1 MLRVIIIH
9 FGIMAVFLLV
19 SMLTGCSKK
28 RDAGA
33 WLKAALVIAGTLG
46 LQLLAYFGFG
56 LLEKWLLYVKF
67 DWVGA
72 VMAMGIVASIGIL
85 LGGNILLSKVTDSGK
100 PGYWLA
106 VVTIVVSVVSAV
118 FEYYEFD
125 QLNLFM
131 DRWDIMNWNEYLS
144 GMQYFNRMDLIQ
156 IGINVIPTILYDVF
170 VIVEGVWRKKKEK
183 HS

>member
-1 MLRVIIIH
+1 
-9 FGIMAVFLLV
+9 
-19 SMLTGCSKK
+19 
-28 RDAGA
+28 
-33 WLKAALVIAGTLG
+33 
-46 LQLLAYFGFG
+46 
-56 LLEKWLLYVKF
+56 
-67 DWVGA
+67 
-72 VMAMGIVASIGIL
+72 MAMGIVASIGIL

-106 VVTIVVSVVSAV
+106 VVTIVVSVVSAA